1 MMKPGLNPNQRS
13 CGFMVTRMNIE
24 LLGETNIYFGLG
36 IEIVTALLLGGLV
49 GLDREVRMK
58 SAGIRTNILICLG
71 ATLYTAL
78 SLLNQS
84 GPGMIADPNRTAAQV
99 VSGIGFLGAGA
110 IIQSRGSVVGLT
122 TAATIWVVA
131 AVGVTIGLGYPLVA
145 IIFTLTV
152 LVVLELLNPVYR
164 MIESEKY
171 YKNYHIQVLTK
182 GATGKFLREI
192 LLREEARVKD
202 MSEEVLDAN
211 KDHRLVNLFV
221 SVHPRKISG
230 LSRNLK
236 GIVLVDKVSYR
247 VLAQ

>member
-1 MMKPGLNPNQRS
+1 
-13 CGFMVTRMNIE
+13 MVTRMNIE
-24 LLGETNIYFGLG
+24 LLGETNIYLGLG
-36 IEIVTALLLGGLV
+36 IEIITALILGGLI

-84 GPGMIADPNRTAAQV
+84 GPGVIADPNRTAAQV

-152 LVVLELLNPVYR
+152 LVVLELLNPLYR

-192 LLREEARVKD
+192 ALREEARVKD
-202 MSEEVLDAN
+202 MSEEVLDSN

-236 GIVLVDKVSYR
+236 GVVLVDKVSYR